1 MRFSGVARGGVT
13 SPDAVLLWRVH
24 GQGNGENL
32 SPPPPPHF
40 VNRLVP
46 VEEKGNF
53 EAHPAGCGELR
64 LYRTSEAGVIMGTEA
79 PRRRD

>member
-1 MRFSGVARGGVT
+1 VT

-40 VNRLVP
+40 ATRLVLA
-46 VEEKGNF
+46 VEKSNF
-53 EAHPAGCGELR
+53 EARLVRGSGLR
-64 LYRTSEAGVIMGTEA
+64 LYIPGNSGCYHGVTEGY
-79 PRRRD
+79 RRRG